1 MINVAVLQL
10 DKDHVIPRTLL
21 AQIQS
26 IRDVSVISVNQDP
39 HEVPLINS
47 IENLRVA
54 ILYDGGEFKQETVDY
69 IKQIKNHYPLMG
81 FILVARDLN
90 IHGVRLA
97 YQLGIL
103 TCLPLNVVVAE
114 ISIAILAANRGEYY
128 LSPIWGRCFVNAYIE
143 YAHPVTIQ
151 QLSRR
156 QQEIFKLLANGQSV
170 AEVAGKLAISTKTVE
185 SHRNRIMKRLEINN
199 LVSLIHIAY
208 REELLNALN
217 E

>member
-10 DKDHVIPRTLL
+10 DKEHITPRTLL
-21 AQIQS
+21 TKIQS
-26 IRDVSVISVNQDP
+26 IRDVSVISVKQDLY
-39 HEVPLINS
+39 EVPLINS
-47 IENLRVA
+47 TENLRVA
-54 ILYDGGEFKQETVDY
+54 ILYDGGEFKQDTVDY
-69 IKQIKNHYPLMG
+69 IKQIINHYPLIG
-81 FILVARDLN
+81 FILIATDLS

-114 ISIAILAANRGEYY
+114 ISVAILAANRGECY
-128 LSPIWGRCFVNAYIE
+128 LSPIWGRRFVNTYIE
-143 YAHPVTIQ
+143 YAQPVTIQ

-185 SHRNRIMKRLEINN
+185 THRNRIMRRLEINN
-199 LVSLIHIAY
+199 LVSLTHIAY
-208 REELLNALN
+208 REELLSVSN